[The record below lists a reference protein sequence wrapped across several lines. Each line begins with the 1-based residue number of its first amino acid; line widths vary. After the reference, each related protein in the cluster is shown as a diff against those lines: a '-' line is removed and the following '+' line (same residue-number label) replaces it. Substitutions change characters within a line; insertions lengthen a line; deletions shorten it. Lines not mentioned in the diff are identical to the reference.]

1 MTQLD
6 ELSFG
11 LISSLLQARTGQE
24 LTETRRWRVGTVLSP
39 LFRDYGIT
47 TSSQFLAKIT
57 EDEKGSFVAEMIDA
71 LLNNETYFFRD
82 PAVFNT
88 IREQVLPQLAA
99 KLANRKQLRI
109 WSVGC
114 STGQEALSLAMMFAE
129 APSTWDGWT
138 IEVVGTDVSAK
149 AIAAARRGVYSH
161 FEVQRGLAIGQMLRF
176 FDETPTGWRVK
187 PELARMVE
195 FSEENLLDKVPKPG
209 SFDLILC
216 RNVLLYFDLA
226 TRTRAFQR
234 LGEAMHSN
242 SLLLLGGGETVVGQT
257 GYVKPD
263 DSLPSFFKLAKSASD
278 GHDFQLAASS

>member
-11 LISSLLQARTGQE
+11 VISSLLQARTGQE

-39 LFRDYGIT
+39 LFREHGIT

-57 EDEKGSFVAEMIDA
+57 EDEEGAFVGDMIDA

-82 PAVFNT
+82 PAVFST
-88 IREQVLPQLAA
+88 IRAQVLPQLAA
-99 KLANRKQLRI
+99 KLAHRRSLRI

-114 STGQEALSLAMMFAE
+114 STGQEALSLAMIFAE
-129 APSTWDGWT
+129 SPATWDGWT

-149 AIAAARRGVYSH
+149 AIASARRGIYSH

-176 FDETPTGWRVK
+176 FDETPMGWRVK
-187 PELARMVE
+187 PELARMLQ
-195 FSEENLLDKVPKPG
+195 FSEENLLDRVPKPG

-234 LGEAMHSN
+234 LGEAMHSQ
-242 SLLLLGGGETVVGQT
+242 SRLLLGGGETVVGQT

-263 DSLPSFFKLAKSASD
+263 DSVPGLFRLANSGDD
-278 GHDFQLAASS
+278 GCNRQLAASS

>member
-57 EDEKGSFVAEMIDA
+57 EDEEGAFVGEMIDA

-82 PAVFNT
+82 PAVFTT
-88 IREQVLPQLAA
+88 IREQVLPKLASQLAH
-99 KLANRKQLRI
+99 RKQLRI

-114 STGQEALSLAMMFAE
+114 STGQEALSLAMLFAE
-129 APSTWDGWT
+129 SPATWDGWT

-149 AIAAARRGVYSH
+149 AIASARRGIYSH

-187 PELARMVE
+187 PDLARMVE
-195 FSEENLLDKVPKPG
+195 FHEENLLDKAPK
-209 SFDLILC
+209 SSTFDLILC

-234 LGEAMHSN
+234 LGEAMNSHSR
-242 SLLLLGGGETVVGQT
+242 LLLGGGETVVGQT
-257 GYVKPD
+257 GYVRPD
-263 DSLPSFFKLAKSASD
+263 NSLPGFFRLAQSASD
-278 GHDFQLAASS
+278 GEQFQLAASS